1 LLNSS
6 LIISQKRWT
15 TIKYQL
21 FHCLIY
27 IVIMALFKNTTS
39 HLKQLLQKHLFL
51 QQLWGFFRS
60 HQLLRQYEARREYYA
75 RRAQEENLVYHE
87 SASIA
92 AIRARLHDRGYRPPT
107 RKIGEIHTFA
117 FIPDLGWHRELVA
130 DLRNLGPVTLFD
142 YVSLG
147 FSWDAFWKAD
157 RTGLAQRRAMNE
169 LVLPALL
176 QAHETRPVDWVFVY
190 ASGLEIAADTIGR
203 ITAEL
208 GIPTV
213 NMCLDD
219 KQSWTGPFM
228 GDHHGGQI
236 GIASAFDLS
245 WTSARVACEWY
256 LVEGG
261 RPIFMPEGF
270 NAAIY
275 QPKQIAQDIPV
286 SFIGGAYGYR
296 PTVVNYLLSHEVP
309 LQTFG
314 IGWPHSGWVEDIVEI
329 INRSVINLGMGGI
342 GYLERITNVKARDF
356 EIPGTGGG
364 VYLTSFNP
372 DLAQNFIIGEEIL
385 CYSNRDEMLELIRH
399 YLAHPEEARAIAT
412 RGRERC
418 LREHRWLHRYRQV
431 LEILEILYPEPTA

>member
-1 LLNSS
+1 MDLLTKTSER
-6 LIISQKRWT
+6 LKR
-15 TIKYQL
+15 
-21 FHCLIY
+21 
-27 IVIMALFKNTTS
+27 
-39 HLKQLLQKHLFL
+39 LFL
-51 QQLWGFFRS
+51 GQPFLRKSWGAIRS
-60 HQLLRQYEARREYYA
+60 RQLLRDYQARREHYG
-75 RRAQEENLVYHE
+75 RRARQQNLVYRE
-87 SASIA
+87 ASSIA
-92 AIRARLHDRGYRPPT
+92 AIRARLEERDYRPTPRT
-107 RKIGEIHTFA
+107 IGEVHTFA
-117 FIPDLGWHRELVA
+117 FVPNLSWHRELLT
-130 DLRNLGPVTLFD
+130 DLRELGPLTLFD

-157 RTGLAQRRAMNE
+157 RAGLAQRRAMNE
-169 LVLPALL
+169 LVLPALR

-190 ASGLEIAADTIGR
+190 ASGLEIAADTIKR

-213 NMCLDD
+213 NLCLDD

-228 GDHHGGQI
+228 GDHHAGQI

-261 RPIFMPEGF
+261 RPLFMPEGF
-270 NAAIY
+270 NAAVY
-275 QPKQIAQDIPV
+275 QPRQIAQDIPV

-296 PTVVNYLLSHEVP
+296 PAVVNYLLRHGVP

-314 IGWPHSGWVEDIVEI
+314 SGWPHSVWVEDIVAI
-329 INRSVINLGMGGI
+329 INRSMINLGMGGI
-342 GYLERITNVKARDF
+342 GYTESLTNVKGRDF

-372 DLAQNFIIGEEIL
+372 DLAQSFVVGEEIL
-385 CYSNRDEMLELIRH
+385 CYNNHDEMLELIRY
-399 YLAHPEEARAIAT
+399 YLARPEEARAIAA

-418 LREHRWLHRYRQV
+418 LREHRWLHRYRK
-431 LEILEILYPEPTA
+431 ILEILGILPGEPTA

>member
-1 LLNSS
+1 MDLLTKTPAF
-6 LIISQKRWT
+6 LKRFFLE
-15 TIKYQL
+15 QP
-21 FHCLIY
+21 
-27 IVIMALFKNTTS
+27 
-39 HLKQLLQKHLFL
+39 LLQKG
-51 QQLWGFFRS
+51 WGAIRS
-60 HQLLRQYEARREYYA
+60 RQLLRDYQARREHYA
-75 RRAQEENLVYHE
+75 RLAHQKNLTYRE

-92 AIRARLHDRGYRPPT
+92 AIRTRLEERHYRPTP
-107 RKIGEIHTFA
+107 RKMGEIHTFA
-117 FIPDLGWHRELVA
+117 FMPNLGWHRELLT
-130 DLRNLGPVTLFD
+130 DLRDLGPLTLFD
-142 YVSLG
+142 YVSMG

-157 RTGLAQRRAMNE
+157 RAGLAQRRAMNE
-169 LVLPALL
+169 LVLPALR
-176 QAHETRPVDWVFVY
+176 QTHETRPVDWVFVY

-203 ITAEL
+203 ITAEF

-256 LVEGG
+256 LVERG

-270 NAAIY
+270 NAAIH
-275 QPKQIAQDIPV
+275 QPRQIAQDIPV

-296 PTVVNYLLSHEVP
+296 PAVVNYLLRHGVP

-314 IGWPHSGWVEDIVEI
+314 SGWPHSGWVDDIVEI

-342 GYLERITNVKARDF
+342 GYAEGITNVKARDF

-372 DLAQNFIIGEEIL
+372 DLAQNFVVGEEIL
-385 CYSNRDEMLELIRH
+385 CYSNRDEMLELIRY
-399 YLAHPEEARAIAT
+399 YLAHPEEARAIAA

-418 LREHRWLHRYRQV
+418 LREHRWLHRYRK
-431 LEILEILYPEPTA
+431 ILEILGILPLEPIA